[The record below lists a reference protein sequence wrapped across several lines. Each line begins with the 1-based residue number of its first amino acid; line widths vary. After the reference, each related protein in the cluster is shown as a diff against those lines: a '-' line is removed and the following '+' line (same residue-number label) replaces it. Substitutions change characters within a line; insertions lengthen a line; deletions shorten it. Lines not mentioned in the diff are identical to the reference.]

1 MNTGT
6 RHETPAFTGAR
17 DQSSIVPSVSEPLTV
32 PSGDAETASVT
43 ADVLLAHSE
52 WHMTSSQALAA
63 GLHVAEWSTGDE
75 VMRCYG
81 RTADEARARLLAVV
95 AADIWLIDPSGTAT
109 KADGTVLHR

>member
-1 MNTGT
+1 MT
-6 RHETPAFTGAR
+6 
-17 DQSSIVPSVSEPLTV
+17 D
-32 PSGDAETASVT
+32 ASVT
-43 ADVLLAHSE
+43 ADVLLTHSE

-81 RTADEARARLLAVV
+81 RTADEARTRLLAVV